1 MSAQPIFLNYGEDAH
16 LSHVNPD
23 FHIRDDNNSLGKQYK
38 INCVSCAIATDSNL
52 AGIKVRASPLENRQD
67 VEDIQNIYGRE
78 FRCILE
84 PGDIHREEHNRK
96 IEILSAKM
104 DWIKNFLINAGEKSR
119 VIICVYRRF
128 PNQPTIGH
136 VFNAWNRGE
145 GVIEFLDGQNNKIV
159 TGFYSEIAIVLLL
172 QTGFVNQQQ

>member
-16 LSHVNPD
+16 LRHVNPD
-23 FHIRDDNNSLGKQYK
+23 FHRRDDNNSVGNQYK

-52 AGIKVRASPLENRQD
+52 AGVNVRASPFENRQD

-78 FRCILE
+78 FIDILE
-84 PGDIHREEHNRK
+84 PRYIHGEERNRK
-96 IEILSAKM
+96 IEILSDKM
-104 DWIKNFLINAGEKSR
+104 DWIENFLINAGEKSR
-119 VIICVYRRF
+119 VIICVQRRV
-128 PNQPTIGH
+128 PNQPTTGH

-159 TGFYSEIAIVLLL
+159 TGFYSEIAIISLL
-172 QTGFVNQQQ
+172 QTGFINQQ